1 MLWLG
6 LAALLVGLI
15 SLSPW
20 PFSLVVDWSWQLQCV
35 AFAAFALASIPLW
48 RRLAKQV
55 DRPTDQ
61 PFLNRRAEALVGRM
75 FTLEK
80 PIISGVGAI
89 SVDDTVWRVRGRCPR
104 GQSGKGDPRRWRD
117 HLCRA
122 RHGMSA
128 NASRGRRSATCVS
141 SAQFRAVGV
150 GGTGV
155 TTKVSQT
162 IKTVRSI

>member
-1 MLWLG
+1 MSLIASLGVWNWFIAAGVLLILEILLPGTFMLWLG

-20 PFSLVVDWSWQLQCV
+20 PFSLVVDWSWQLQCA

-80 PIISGVGAI
+80 PIIGGVGAI
-89 SVDDTVWRVRGRCPR
+89 SVDDTVWRVRGDDVPA
-104 GQSGKGDPRRWRD
+104 G
-117 HLCRA
+117 
-122 RHGMSA
+122 
-128 NASRGRRSATCVS
+128 SRVKVTRVD
-141 SAQFRAVGV
+141 
-150 GGTGV
+150 GV
-155 TTKVSQT
+155 TIYVER
-162 IKTVRSI
+162 VMG